1 MSTACYYVIEH
12 FIVFFLNGANRIM
25 GFVYFVKALAYRG
38 IVMYLLP
45 LKGRQKRVWA

>member
-12 FIVFFLNGANRIM
+12 FIVFFNGANRIM
-25 GFVYFVKALAYRG
+25 GFVYFIKILAFRD
-38 IVMYLLP
+38 IMMRLLS